1 MLHPAPLLSHRIQE
15 NPNYCFSLV
24 AIQRRLAWPLRK
36 DDTGQLLVQ
45 RSRFHNE
52 VDSTLRRRGRSW
64 VVTGRIR
71 AAAASR
77 DAQALRSCRR
87 FALDDGRLLIG
98 PL

>member
-1 MLHPAPLLSHRIQE
+1 MGRVRGHIDNDDSDTE
-15 NPNYCFSLV
+15 EES
-24 AIQRRLAWPLRK
+24 RRWRMGVRTVYSGTL
-36 DDTGQLLVQ
+36 GQLLVQ